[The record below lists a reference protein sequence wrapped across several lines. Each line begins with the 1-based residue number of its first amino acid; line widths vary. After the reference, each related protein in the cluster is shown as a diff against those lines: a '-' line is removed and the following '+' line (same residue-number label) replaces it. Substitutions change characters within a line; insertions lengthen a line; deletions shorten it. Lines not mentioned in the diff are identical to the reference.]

1 MARRADPMKAALA
14 MRQFAAAGKELL
26 AAAAL
31 EAVQDIAEQ
40 VIVRSPLK
48 TGFLMSSWFAT
59 IGTPA
64 LEGIRGSAAGAGGA
78 ALSTAR
84 IAATLLDYQLG
95 QTIWLQNGTAYA
107 ARLEFGFVGEDSLG
121 RTYNQAPRAWVR
133 GVIDEAPGIA
143 VAAAARVAA
152 GQSGGANPG
161 GGGRL
166 AGRGYVAP

>member
-1 MARRADPMKAALA
+1 MK
-14 MRQFAAAGKELL
+14 QFAALGKGLL
-26 AAAAL
+26 AQAAL

-40 VIVRSPLK
+40 VIVRSPFK

-59 IGTPA
+59 LDTPA
-64 LEGIRGSAAGAGGA
+64 TEGIQGSAAGGA
-78 ALSTAR
+78 ASGVATAR
-84 IAATLLDYQLG
+84 ISATLLEYQLG

-133 GVIDEAPGIA
+133 GVIDEAPAIA
-143 VAAAARVAA
+143 TAAAARVAA

-166 AGRGYVAP
+166 AGRGYVAS